1 MFPSAVPALT
11 FRDPSPP
18 RRRRDEERRHT
29 SRAARD
35 VVYLRRVRLPL
46 GGSAGSAVMAAAAPL
61 DDDSARDA
69 IQPSEHA
76 EVEKWVANAIEAY
89 FG

>member
-1 MFPSAVPALT
+1 
-11 FRDPSPP
+11 
-18 RRRRDEERRHT
+18 
-29 SRAARD
+29 